1 MQAGASGLLSENLPN
16 ETSLALQG
24 VLFTMTC
31 LINPDKYWNSG
42 EFSFFLLIICLF
54 LEQVATQC
62 IKKRLENP
70 DDTTADLDEAREPDE
85 ACEPDPSF
93 DPEQN
98 TSAVLAPW

>member
-1 MQAGASGLLSENLPN
+1 
-16 ETSLALQG
+16 
-24 VLFTMTC
+24 MTY
-31 LINPDKYWNSG
+31 LISPDKYWNSG
-42 EFSFFLLIICLF
+42 EFSFCPLIICLF

-70 DDTTADLDEAREPDE
+70 DETRVDLDEAREPDE

-93 DPEQN
+93 EPEQS

>member
-1 MQAGASGLLSENLPN
+1 MNL
-16 ETSLALQG
+16 
-24 VLFTMTC
+24 VFFT
-31 LINPDKYWNSG
+31 
-42 EFSFFLLIICLF
+42 LIICLF

-70 DDTTADLDEAREPDE
+70 DETTADLDEAREPDE

-93 DPEQN
+93 DSEQN